1 MIRLYICDSYVIQDI
16 CSRFEDCMPSP
27 VPLATLTIIGVVL
40 SLIGIV
46 ATIVTLLLFKWVLVQ
61 YPPKKYHPKLLQLC
75 VPCL

>member
-27 VPLATLTIIGVVL
+27 IYAPLATLTIIGVVL

-46 ATIVTLLLFKWVLVQ
+46 ATIVTLLLFK
-61 YPPKKYHPKLLQLC
+61 
-75 VPCL
+75 